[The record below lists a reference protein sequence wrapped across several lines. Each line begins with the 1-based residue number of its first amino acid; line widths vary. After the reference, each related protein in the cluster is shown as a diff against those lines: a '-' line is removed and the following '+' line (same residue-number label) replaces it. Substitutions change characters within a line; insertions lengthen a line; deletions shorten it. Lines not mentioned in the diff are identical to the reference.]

1 MASGLFHHHTIYLWL
16 EVINAVQWTLW
27 YLERTIFISFCV
39 VEVDWPSIY
48 QYNSMHY
55 TMLSICDCYCNCTM
69 GLGKEIIVGLARA
82 TFFMVRVGFRACSF
96 GTGWAQ
102 FTGNLH
108 RLISG
113 RNISNLGRIW
123 AAFRPHLGHYY
134 IWIIVTRHKKCYS
147 NYSLLKI

>member
-1 MASGLFHHHTIYLWL
+1 MLINNGLW
-16 EVINAVQWTLW
+16 
-27 YLERTIFISFCV
+27 FISSPYYLSLARSDKCCPMNIMIFRENNIHFILCCV

-69 GLGKEIIVGLARA
+69 GLGKEIYSRA
-82 TFFMVRVGFRACSF
+82 GSGHFFMVRVGFRACSF

-108 RLISG
+108 GLISG
-113 RNISNLGRIW
+113 RNILNLGRIR
-123 AAFRPHLGHYY
+123 AAFGPHSGH
-134 IWIIVTRHKKCYS
+134 IWATFTSFDVPCLHFC
-147 NYSLLKI
+147 